1 MMPMRILKE
10 ISKEWQD
17 IIELAEKIPYG
28 QVIIRVDNKKITLV
42 EYRVLKRPGDPNDF
56 EVRPL

>member
-1 MMPMRILKE
+1 MIPTRVLKE

-28 QVIIRVDNKKITLV
+28 QIILKINEKKVTLV
-42 EYRVLKRPGDPNDF
+42 EYTVQKKPSDPNDF
-56 EVRPL
+56 EVKEL